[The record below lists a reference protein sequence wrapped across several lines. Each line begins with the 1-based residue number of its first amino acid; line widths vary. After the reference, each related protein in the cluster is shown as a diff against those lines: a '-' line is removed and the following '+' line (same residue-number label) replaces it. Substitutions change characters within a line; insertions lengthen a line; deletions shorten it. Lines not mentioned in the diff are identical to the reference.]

1 MKVLVTYESRSG
13 NTKRAADDIAAA
25 AEDLG
30 HAVAIKPLADVRG
43 YDISLAQVV
52 FVGSWVKG
60 FLIVGVGPARKA
72 MHHLTSFGSLEG
84 KQAAVFCT
92 YALHPRSTLDSLR
105 KVLADRG
112 ATVLGERAFHGH
124 GDSIEGAAE
133 FATEVLAAA
142 EEMSA
147 RAE

>member
-1 MKVLVTYESRSG
+1 MKVLVAYESRSG
-13 NTKRAADDIAAA
+13 NTQRAAEEIASASV
-25 AEDLG
+25 ELG
-30 HAVAIKPLADVRG
+30 HDVTIKPLVDVRA
-43 YDISLAQVV
+43 YDTSLAQVV

-60 FLIVGVGPARKA
+60 FVVVGVGPAHKA
-72 MHHLTSFGSLEG
+72 LHHLKSFGSMEG

-92 YALHPRSTLDSLR
+92 YAVHPRSTLDSLR

-124 GDSIEGAAE
+124 GDQIDGAAG

-147 RAE
+147 SVE